1 MRKGENITRNTLL
14 ELKECSHRVI
24 IPLYIPNEE
33 GYYQDA
39 FKNFKLCLL
48 SVRKTAISPIKISVV
63 SNGSCNTVNS
73 KLQVLQQ
80 ENHIDELIIET
91 EAIGKINSILKALRT
106 AQERLIT
113 ITDGDVLFVNNWE
126 KEVLAVFKSFP
137 NAGVVC
143 PVPIFRTHFKLT
155 SNIWLR
161 YLFSKR
167 LTFLPVKNPEA
178 MAKFANSIG
187 WPWLDDKWKDAIG
200 TLKANDGTIAVLGS
214 SHFVAT
220 YKREAFTYLPKNNT
234 IYKLGGDSNY
244 EYTDGPVLK
253 MNGYRLT
260 TYDNYAYHLGNTFEN
275 WMQDMFDGIKEEEK
289 VFDSFDS
296 LKTLKKKPLT
306 YFISEKIFKKII
318 RIKRVRI
325 PILKMKGLNNEQI
338 NNFLER

>member
-14 ELKECSHRVI
+14 ELKACSHRVI
-24 IPLYIPNEE
+24 IPLYIPHEND
-33 GYYQDA
+33 YYKDA

-63 SNGSCNTVNS
+63 SNGSCDTVNS
-73 KLQVLQQ
+73 NLQALQQ
-80 ENHIDELIIET
+80 ENHIDELIIEK

-126 KEVLAVFKSFP
+126 KEVLAIFKSFP
-137 NAGVVC
+137 KAGVVC
-143 PVPIFRTHFKLT
+143 PVPVFRTHFRLT

-161 YLFSKR
+161 YLFSNR
-167 LTFLPVKNPEA
+167 LKFLPVKNPEA
-178 MAKFANSIG
+178 MTRFANSIG
-187 WPWLDDKWKDAIG
+187 WPWLNDEWKDAIG
-200 TLKANDGTIAVLGS
+200 TLKAKDGTIAVLGS

-234 IYKLGGDSNY
+234 IYKLGGDSNFQ
-244 EYTDGPVLK
+244 YTDGPVLK

-260 TYDNYAYHLGNTFEN
+260 TYDNFAYHLGNTYEH
-275 WMQDMFDGIKEEEK
+275 WMQAMFDELYDESK
-289 VFDSFDS
+289 VFDNFDS
-296 LKTLKKKPLT
+296 LKVLKKRPLY

-318 RIKRVRI
+318 RIKSVHTS
-325 PILKMKGLNNEQI
+325 ILKFKGLNNNQI
-338 NNFLER
+338 NNFLKK